1 VVCRSHSLCLRGKA
15 HELRSYVSDLVTQA
29 GPPPPPGGRGLLLGD
44 WLARQLG
51 LDLPDGGLPAT
62 LESLFVEGDQGMPP
76 GRQDLGK

>member
-15 HELRSYVSDLVTQA
+15 HEFRSYVSDLVAQA
-29 GPPPPPGGRGLLLGD
+29 GPPPGVCGPLLCD